1 MSLIGSKKNPSFST
15 QIKREFI
22 EPKNKEISLVR
33 QCELLGINRTSIYY
47 QPRAERVED
56 VEFMRLLDAQYTETP
71 FYGYRRM
78 TVYLQNLG
86 HQVNHKRVLKL
97 MRKLGLEAIYP
108 KPNLS
113 KPNKEHLKF
122 PYLLRGMKIEYSD
135 KGWATDI
142 TYIRLKGGFIY
153 LLAIMDWHSRF
164 VIDFEVSNSLEST
177 VFVETLKRALEKSKP
192 EIFNSDQGSQFTAIE
207 WLKVLTEKEVQI
219 SMDGRGRC
227 FDNIFVERLWRT
239 VKQEEVYLKEYL
251 DVWEAEESLRKYFD
265 FYNYR
270 RPHQSL
276 GYKTPF
282 EIYQKGLKNKANNG
296 AQAVNF

>member
-1 MSLIGSKKNPSFST
+1 MEPEN
-15 QIKREFI
+15 KR
-22 EPKNKEISLVR
+22 ISISR
-33 QCELLGINRTSIYY
+33 QCQLLGLNRSTIYY
-47 QPRAERVED
+47 APREESAEDAEL
-56 VEFMRLLDAQYTETP
+56 MRLIDQQYTETP
-71 FYGYRRM
+71 FYGYRKM

-86 HQVNHKRVLKL
+86 YQVNHKRVSRL

-122 PYLLRGMKIEYSD
+122 PYLLRGVKIEHSNQV
-135 KGWATDI
+135 WAADI

-177 VFVETLKRALEKSKP
+177 VFVETLKRALEKDKP

-207 WLKVLTEKEVQI
+207 WLKVLSEKAVQI

-251 DVWEAEESLRKYFD
+251 DVWEAEESLRKYFY
-265 FYNYR
+265 FYNFQ

-282 EIYQKGLKNKANNG
+282 EIYQKGLKIKENKGAKAAN
-296 AQAVNF
+296 F

>member
-1 MSLIGSKKNPSFST
+1 
-15 QIKREFI
+15 
-22 EPKNKEISLVR
+22 
-33 QCELLGINRTSIYY
+33 
-47 QPRAERVED
+47 
-56 VEFMRLLDAQYTETP
+56 MRLIDQQYTETP
-71 FYGYRRM
+71 FYGYRKM

-86 HQVNHKRVLKL
+86 YQVNHKRVSRL

-122 PYLLRGMKIEYSD
+122 PYLLRGMKIEHSNRV
-135 KGWATDI
+135 WATDI
-142 TYIRLKGGFIY
+142 TYIRLKNGFIY

-164 VIDFEVSNSLEST
+164 VIDFEVSNSLESM
-177 VFVETLKRALEKSKP
+177 VFVETLKRALEKDKP

-207 WLKVLTEKEVQI
+207 WLKVLSEKEVQI

-251 DVWEAEESLRKYFD
+251 DVWEAEESLRKYFY
-265 FYNYR
+265 FYNYQ

-282 EIYQKGLKNKANNG
+282 EIYQKGLKIKENKGAKAAN
-296 AQAVNF
+296 F

>member
-1 MSLIGSKKNPSFST
+1 MTGSKKNLPFSN
-15 QIKREFI
+15 QVKRTLV
-22 EPKNKEISLVR
+22 EPEHKRISLVR
-33 QCELLGINRTSIYY
+33 QCQLLGLNRSTIYY
-47 QPRAERVED
+47 RERPQKVED
-56 VEFMRLLDAQYTETP
+56 LELMRLIDAQYTLTP

-86 HQVNHKRVLKL
+86 WKVNHKRVVRL
-97 MRKLGLEAIYP
+97 MKKLGLEAIYP

-113 KPNKEHLKF
+113 KPGKDHLRF
-122 PYLLRGMKIEYSD
+122 PYLLRGVEINYSNQV
-135 KGWATDI
+135 WATDI

-153 LLAIMDWHSRF
+153 LLAIMDWHSRY
-164 VIDFEVSNSLEST
+164 VIDFEVSNSLESG
-177 VFVETLKRALEKSKP
+177 VFVETLKRALEKSQP
-192 EIFNSDQGSQFTAIE
+192 EIFNSDQGSQFTSIE
-207 WLKVLTEKEVQI
+207 WLRVLEEKAIKI

-251 DVWEAEESLRKYFD
+251 DVWEAEESLSKYFY
-265 FYNYR
+265 FYNFV

-282 EIYQKGLKNKANNG
+282 EIYQAGLKIKENKGAKAAN
-296 AQAVNF
+296 F

>member
-1 MSLIGSKKNPSFST
+1 MEPDNP
-15 QIKREFI
+15 R
-22 EPKNKEISLVR
+22 ISIVR
-33 QCELLGINRTSIYY
+33 QCQLLGINRSTIYY
-47 QPRAERVED
+47 RERAESAED
-56 VEFMRLLDAQYTETP
+56 IELMRLLDAQYTETP

-78 TVYLQNLG
+78 TAYLRSLG
-86 HQVNHKRVLKL
+86 YAVNHKRVIRL

-113 KPNKEHLKF
+113 KPGKEHLKF
-122 PYLLRGMKIEYSD
+122 PYLLKGVEITYSNQV
-135 KGWATDI
+135 WATDI

-177 VFVETLKRALEKSKP
+177 VFVETLKRAVEKDKP

-207 WLKVLTEKEVQI
+207 WLKVLAEKEVQI

-239 VKQEEVYLKEYL
+239 VKQEEVYLKEYA
-251 DVWEAEESLRKYFD
+251 DVWEAEESLRKYFY
-265 FYNYR
+265 FYNYQ

-282 EIYQKGLKNKANNG
+282 EAYQTGLKNKENKGAKAAN
-296 AQAVNF
+296 F